1 MCILVP
7 GSGFRVG
14 DGGLAAAAAA
24 AVAAEGQDVW
34 FCSASAK
41 SPQCTDGAWGT
52 ASEKRAK
59 SNVVTSRGE
68 QRRWL
73 CERPQQNRNSFDY
86 SCHENISGGKS
97 LVVKREKRSRQ
108 RRHGLNNFINNNN
121 QKARFNKP

>member
-1 MCILVP
+1 M
-7 GSGFRVG
+7 G
-14 DGGLAAAAAA
+14 AAAA

-59 SNVVTSRGE
+59 PNVVTTRGGSKGAVFG
-68 QRRWL
+68 
-73 CERPQQNRNSFDY
+73 RPQLYRNSFDY

-108 RRHGLNNFINNNN
+108 RRHGLKNVLFNN
-121 QKARFNKP
+121 QNGPI